1 MGRTVMCGSK
11 YGHLYTHDTNLESR
25 LVFVVDLLQRHVLGA
40 HEVSQLGQED
50 AIAQALLQLGG
61 GRQLLVDARL
71 HPPATATMHFDH
83 HESTFEKTHPTRKN
97 PPGFFT

>member
-1 MGRTVMCGSK
+1 MCGSK

-71 HPPATATMHFDH
+71 HPPATATMHSDH
-83 HESTFEKTHPTRKN
+83 HEFSWV
-97 PPGFFT
+97 GG